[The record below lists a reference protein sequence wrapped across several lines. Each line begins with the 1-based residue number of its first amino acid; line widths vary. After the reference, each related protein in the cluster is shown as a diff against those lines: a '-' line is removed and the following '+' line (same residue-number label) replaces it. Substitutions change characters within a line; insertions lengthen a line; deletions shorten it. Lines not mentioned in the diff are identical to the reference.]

1 MKTMTHNKFDKRKEE
16 IKTAGIKSFTA
27 YGYYKTTLEDIAGM
41 LGMKKNSLYYYFE
54 SKEAL
59 FRELVEDEMAA
70 HAAFLE
76 TTVQTNLPA
85 DKKLI
90 KIISGLIEF
99 IRERTMKYTVKL
111 SAYLEIHKVIK
122 SEFGDFQKKECK
134 VLESILKEGIKSGL
148 FVKHDA
154 KRLAADIEYL
164 VPAIFNSYYAD
175 SKAEFVHEVDFEEI
189 SSTIKRLIG
198 YIINGIKVNKK

>member
-1 MKTMTHNKFDKRKEE
+1 MKTNANKKFDKRKEE

-59 FRELVEDEMAA
+59 FRELVEDEIAA
-70 HAAFLE
+70 HGKFLE
-76 TTVQTNLPA
+76 SIVKTDLPA

-90 KIISGLIEF
+90 KIISELIEF
-99 IRERTMKYTVKL
+99 IRARTLKYTVKL

-122 SEFGDFQKKECK
+122 NEFDDFQKRECK
-134 VLESILKEGIKSGL
+134 IIQAILKDGVKTGI
-148 FVKHDA
+148 FRKHDS
-154 KRLAADIEYL
+154 KRLAQDIEYL
-164 VPAIFNSYYAD
+164 VPAIFKSYYAD

-189 SSTIKRLIG
+189 SSTIKRLIT

>member
-1 MKTMTHNKFDKRKEE
+1 MKSQTKNKFDKKKEE
-16 IKTAGIKSFTA
+16 IKAAGIKSFTA

-59 FRELVEDEMAA
+59 FRELVEDEIAA
-70 HAAFLE
+70 HNAFLE
-76 TTVQTNLPA
+76 KTVNTDLPA

-99 IRERTMKYTVKL
+99 IRERTLKYTVKL

-122 SEFGDFQKKECK
+122 NEFGDFQKKECK
-134 VLESILKEGIKSGL
+134 IIETILKEGVKSGL
-148 FVKHDA
+148 FIKHDS
-154 KRLAADIEYL
+154 KRLAQDIEFL
-164 VPAIFNSYYAD
+164 VPAIFNSHYAD
-175 SKAEFVHEVDFEEI
+175 SQAEFVHEVDFNEI
-189 SSTIKRLIG
+189 SSTIKRLIT